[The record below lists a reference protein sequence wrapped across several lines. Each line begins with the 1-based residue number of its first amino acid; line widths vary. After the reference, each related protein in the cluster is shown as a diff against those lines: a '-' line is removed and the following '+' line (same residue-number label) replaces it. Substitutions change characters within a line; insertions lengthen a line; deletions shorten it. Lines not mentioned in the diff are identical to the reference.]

1 MKQNLNHTGTEAR
14 KELQNE
20 MAGVNDPVQ
29 SATGEAPAAGLRDD
43 RFLSSRTDEIDN
55 ATWAAICMLAHI
67 DGDEDVE
74 EQVDDLSMELV
85 GEVNAFIE
93 ELLKEH
99 GIPTCYPYHEND
111 VICYKTADRCK
122 HCSK

>member
-1 MKQNLNHTGTEAR
+1 MQSKVA
-14 KELQNE
+14 KANE
-20 MAGVNDPVQ
+20 PVQ
-29 SATGEAPAAGLRDD
+29 AAAEEAPAICLRDD
-43 RFLSSRTDEIDN
+43 HFLSSRTDEIDN
-55 ATWAAICMLAHI
+55 ATWAAICMVAHI
-67 DGDEDVE
+67 DGDKDVE
-74 EQVDDLSMELV
+74 EQVDDLSMEFV